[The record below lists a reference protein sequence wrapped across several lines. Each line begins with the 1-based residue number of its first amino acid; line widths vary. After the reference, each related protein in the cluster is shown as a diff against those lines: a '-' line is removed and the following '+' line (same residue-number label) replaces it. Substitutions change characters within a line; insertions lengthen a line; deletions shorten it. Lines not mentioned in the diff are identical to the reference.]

1 MECCLGNGELMRL
14 AGGQGLVLRC
24 LKGTL
29 WLTVGNGVD
38 YLVYEGGSFDIGAG
52 TSAIVEAL
60 GSSEMRLEST
70 RCEGAVIRPIAP
82 RLRCRTC

>member
-29 WLTVGNGVD
+29 WLTVGDGID
-38 YLVYEGGSFDIGAG
+38 YLIYEGSSFKVGAG
-52 TSAIVEAL
+52 ASAIVEAL
-60 GSSEMRLEST
+60 GAAEMRLESEP
-70 RCEGAVIRPIAP
+70 CQGATIRPIAP
-82 RLRCRTC
+82 RQPCRAI